1 MAKKAIVLAN
11 HENQTATL
19 SFVDEEN
26 NQIAF
31 TYKNEPL
38 LNLKF
43 PYHHIKRYDFLFKSL
58 EKNEEIEKFDFLI
71 ME

>member
-11 HENQTATL
+11 HE
-19 SFVDEEN
+19 
-26 NQIAF
+26 
-31 TYKNEPL
+31 NEPL